1 MKVHEK
7 IRTMRESRQLTQED
21 MANWLNLS
29 VNGYAKIERG
39 ETRLSVPRLEQIA
52 EIFETDVV
60 ELIQPETGN
69 WSYHMGDNN
78 RDISFY
84 VTSAHD
90 LATEVEKLR
99 LTLRHKDELLAKQN
113 EELQTLKEVIMLLK
127 QNMK

>member
-1 MKVHEK
+1 
-7 IRTMRESRQLTQED
+7 
-21 MANWLNLS
+21 
-29 VNGYAKIERG
+29 
-39 ETRLSVPRLEQIA
+39 
-52 EIFETDVV
+52 
-60 ELIQPETGN
+60 
-69 WSYHMGDNN
+69 MGDNN

-113 EELQTLKEVIMLLK
+113 EELQTLKEVITLLK